1 MIKEKIPFVVKSG
14 GNSPWSTI
22 DSSGLIIDLSLMK
35 NFTVDMA
42 RETAT
47 IQPGV
52 LSKDIN
58 WVSATVHVLGMLV

>member
-22 DSSGLIIDLSLMK
+22 DSSGLIIDLSLMN

-42 RETAT
+42 RETVT

-58 WVSATVHVLGMLV
+58 WVSATVHVLEVLV